1 MSASTNQANATGN
14 QANATDN
21 QTNATGNHTSAT
33 GTIFS
38 TSASTISIEQL
49 EKKLRALKGKEY
61 IPNALLELVAR
72 TALLQREAVKRV
84 EVTLVEKDI
93 ASAEDHEEGDPLL
106 ERKYFPYDKTVT
118 AQVFGALLGMF
129 CAAGGEL
136 GTAAANLRGYMEEG
150 KISIDAACTA
160 VLRDDEGFFERW
172 AERLP
177 QAPSMIRFLAL
188 SSLMPSVEHVAQ
200 QLAKRH
206 QSENLWPYSHCP
218 ICGSEPLMGRVM
230 PSADGPDGD
239 ATGDTDACT
248 QREDT
253 CSFCRH
259 TYVAAEEQCPFC
271 LNRGPD
277 AISVYTAD
285 NAPTWHLHVC
295 TACRAY
301 LKVVDYTADD
311 SVSIP
316 VLDDLETLALDILAR
331 QQDLKRTTPSA
342 WGF

>member
-1 MSASTNQANATGN
+1 MSTDSTGQTG
-14 QANATDN
+14 
-21 QTNATGNHTSAT
+21 T

-49 EKKLRALKGKEY
+49 EIKLRALKEKEY

-84 EVTLVEKDI
+84 EVTLPEKDI
-93 ASAEDHEEGDPLL
+93 ACAEDHEEGDPLL
-106 ERKYFPYDKTVT
+106 ERKSFPYDKTVT

-129 CAAGGEL
+129 CAAGGDL
-136 GTAAANLRGYMEEG
+136 GTAAATLRGHMEEG
-150 KISIDAACTA
+150 EISIDATCMA

-188 SSLMPSVEHVAQ
+188 SSLMPSVENVVK
-200 QLAKRH
+200 QLATRH
-206 QSENLWPYSHCP
+206 KHGDLWPYGHCP
-218 ICGSEPLMGRVM
+218 ICGSEPLMGRVV
-230 PSADGPDGD
+230 PCAE
-239 ATGDTDACT
+239 GDTDSEDHAEACT

-271 LNRGPD
+271 LHRGPD

-295 TACRAY
+295 TACNAY
-301 LKVVDYTADD
+301 LKVVDYTEEG

-331 QQDLKRTTPSA
+331 QQNLKRPTPSG